1 MIPVNVNAGAGMLV
15 AQALGKGNALVENH
29 TSSRFRAY
37 ALRLVT
43 GSAALALLVVA
54 GCGQLAEKEREL
66 TFRVVPGTASW
77 YDGLPPGVEETDLTI
92 DANGKPQRIHAWW
105 WPAAAQH
112 APAVLYLHGSRWNLT
127 GQTNRIQQLHAFG
140 FSVLAI
146 DYRGFGKS
154 DGDLP
159 SEETVYED
167 SRAAWDRLAEL
178 QPDASLRFIYGHSL
192 GGAVAIDLAAHLS
205 AGSARAG
212 TSAPAR
218 GVIVESSFTT
228 LPDIARVL
236 SYPWLPIQL
245 LMTQKFDSLHK
256 IAELRMPVLIVHGAG
271 DSFVPARFSEELY
284 EAAPQPKKLL
294 LVNGATHNNSMRV
307 GSAEY
312 LQAMG
317 ELFGFGLQALATEAK
332 AATR

>member
-1 MIPVNVNAGAGMLV
+1 MLV
-15 AQALGKGNALVENH
+15 ALALAKGNALMGNR

-43 GSAALALLVVA
+43 GSAAVALLVVA

-77 YDGLPPGVEETDLTI
+77 FGGLPSGVEEIDLTV

-105 WPAAAQH
+105 WPAAVQH

-127 GQTNRIQQLHAFG
+127 GQTNRIEQLHAFG

-154 DGDLP
+154 DGGLP

-167 SRAAWDRLAEL
+167 SRAAWDRLAQL
-178 QPDASLRFIYGHSL
+178 QPDASLRIIYGHSL

-228 LPDIARVL
+228 LPDIARAL
-236 SYPWLPIQL
+236 SYAWLPVQL
-245 LMTQKFDSLHK
+245 LMAQKFDSVQK

-271 DSFVPARFSEELY
+271 DRFVPARFSEELY
-284 EAAPQPKKLL
+284 QAAPEPKKLL
-294 LVNGATHNNSMRV
+294 LVNGATHNNSMRI

-312 LQAMG
+312 LQAMR
-317 ELFGFGLQALATEAK
+317 ELFGLGRSALATAAK
-332 AATR
+332 SGDALSLSLQN